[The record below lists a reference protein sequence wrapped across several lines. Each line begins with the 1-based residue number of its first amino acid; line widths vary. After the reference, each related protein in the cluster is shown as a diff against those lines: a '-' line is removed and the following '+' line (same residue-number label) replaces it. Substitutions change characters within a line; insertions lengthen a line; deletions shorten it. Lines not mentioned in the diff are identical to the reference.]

1 MRVQLVNFHF
11 SSENQRNAEDTS
23 EYEIHFHGGLGVG
36 KTSIIDQFIRSEHD
50 DVFNRDLTINIEDG
64 EDSFTRQIVDQQDEV
79 LQAPTVLRGKS

>member
-1 MRVQLVNFHF
+1 MYSFSLDHKKRSAEENVN
-11 SSENQRNAEDTS
+11 

-64 EDSFTRQIVDQQDEV
+64 EESFTR
-79 LQAPTVLRGKS
+79 